1 MPGQDN
7 DVEQLL
13 SWIEKEHQLD
23 LLKEIRKNPHKKLFF
38 FSVRVINAVAN
49 SFMGIPAARII
60 IAADNILS
68 GTAIAFLSTP
78 DKIFILHLAS
88 AILMTFLLV
97 AYKSEASTSN
107 RQEITLAITKLIDL
121 TRILTLNTGVIKLAK
136 EEAIFEMVLS
146 TIRNGGDIQFS
157 SDGGDDERKLQ
168 QICEENPNLQK
179 LIQHEYAL
187 KQASKKNKNIY
198 QNLYQ
203 ALFVTK
209 NEPNQPPELKE
220 AYNFYKGIKD
230 EPKRL
235 IKLEDLLE
243 KITVEKNYQPKFS
256 TLGNVI
262 GYANAVVNGILTCA
276 FGIIGITAFI
286 AMFAPGFALPLVAII
301 PIGITLFLAGTLH
314 SGTITRAFIIQ
325 CFSELGL
332 TIDKE
337 ILKHPTHTFFD
348 WLQFTFNKIRDNRT
362 PLLIAAFASVTITV
376 LGVLATISLLGA
388 LPLPTPLV
396 IILVTGVATLTWIS
410 AFNSFV
416 PVLMKKIQDSK
427 DEQYYKNNL
436 TDLKERKCL
445 NKARTVKIYHIVFS
459 SSITVVALLISIPL
473 MASQVGLLSPI
484 MISCSLGIISY
495 LATAVF
501 NSDAIIKGNKPN
513 EKSWQQIVS
522 YRVRQI
528 VTITLGLSFALAAG
542 PTMAMALVNI
552 LPIAINAAIMPFLS
566 ITVGLLVAA
575 NLYYVISAL
584 YWDIAL
590 KPNPHHKLVESHQ
603 FKAKDNKETF
613 PSCTGT
619 PSLDQ
624 TNGLQDIG
632 HSE

>member
-1 MPGQDN
+1 MPSDN
-7 DVEQLL
+7 DKIELSDDVKNLL
-13 SWIEKEHQLD
+13 TDIQKEYELNLLEK
-23 LLKEIRKNPHKKLFF
+23 IRENPYEKLFYF
-38 FSVRVINAVAN
+38 NVRVINAVAN
-49 SFMGIPAARII
+49 SFMGIPAAAII
-60 IAADNILS
+60 IAADNILR
-68 GTAIAFLSTP
+68 GTVSASLSTP
-78 DKIFILHLAS
+78 DKIFILLLAS

-121 TRILTLNTGVIKLAK
+121 TRILTLNNTVLEEKIEEKKL
-136 EEAIFEMVLS
+136 EEILED
-146 TIRNGGDIQFS
+146 IRKS
-157 SDGGDDERKLQ
+157 
-168 QICEENPNLQK
+168 
-179 LIQHEYAL
+179 
-187 KQASKKNKNIY
+187 ASKDGLQAKIGSINNEQFKKLLDAELTLKNQQKDQQYDSKDIY
-198 QNLYQ
+198 RFL
-203 ALFVTK
+203 LDLDTTGK
-209 NEPNQPPELKE
+209 EPDTLTQYKE
-220 AYNFYKGIKD
+220 NYN
-230 EPKRL
+230 
-235 IKLEDLLE
+235 KLDGTQKIMYAHLLE
-243 KITVEKNYQPKFS
+243 KITVDKNYQPKFS

-325 CFSELGL
+325 CFSQLGL

-436 TDLKERKCL
+436 TDLEERECL
-445 NKARTVKIYHIVFS
+445 NKARTVKIYHIAFS
-459 SSITVVALLISIPL
+459 SSITVVALLISVPL

-603 FKAKDNKETF
+603 FHSHN
-613 PSCTGT
+613 SIGT
-619 PSLDQ
+619 PAPC
-624 TNGLQDIG
+624 NGEASKNPTSTPENSE
-632 HSE
+632 HS